1 MSLRYRVA
9 RLLALLRARALDRDL
24 DDEVLAHLELAEREA
39 RGRGLS
45 AAEARR
51 DALRRFGGVAQVREE
66 HRDRR
71 SARWLEIFLRDLRY
85 GLASLRRRPG
95 FAAVTIGVLAFGIGT
110 STVMF
115 SLVDSVLLRPLP
127 YPAPDRI
134 LRLWEAPTPGTINQT
149 TNGFFDEW
157 RRGSVSFD
165 AMAASRPTH
174 VTVGISGS
182 PVHLSGI
189 LATADYFN
197 VFGVRAASGR
207 TFGPGDDQPGHDRVI
222 VLSHSAWQARFG
234 GDPNVVGQDLVVDH
248 RPYRVIG
255 VLPEGSFDREP
266 TRSGPN
272 EVADFWMPLAFTAD
286 DLTRGEHQNDVVA
299 RLKPGVTI
307 AQAQADLL
315 ALNSSL
321 VQSLPASQKTRSVV
335 VEPFDL
341 RLVGDGLRRTLWLSF
356 GAVVAVLLITC
367 ANITNLLL
375 AAGTARRR
383 EMAVRTAL
391 GAGRRRLVTQL
402 LTEHLAL
409 CAIAG
414 LLGVSLASV
423 LMRGVVPFLPPDV
436 PSYVDVTLHPQAVAF
451 ACVVT
456 LGATLLIGIVPSFRT
471 SAGAL
476 SDAMNAGARG
486 SSSAHER
493 ARQLIVIGEVAA
505 SMVLVCAAML
515 LVTSLLRLAR
525 VEVGA
530 RVDHIVTVSIDLPP
544 SDYPEPARAAQ
555 FMEDVAARIK
565 AAPGVAAVSVASDVP
580 LEGSGGEGLTV
591 PGQAQRVLVRFKRVD
606 AGYFPTFGIP
616 VLAGRGIGASD
627 RLGTTRVVVVNTTL
641 ARRLKET
648 FGFAGVIGRTVTLP
662 ALTYDERLGSP
673 RADFQ
678 IVGVVGNERIRGEL
692 RQPLGGEDAVYVAI
706 AQSPKRSLKVAV
718 RTTSDPLASW
728 AGIREALRATDSRL
742 ATSDVLTMAQLKANA
757 LSGVAAP
764 AWVIGGFAVAALLL
778 AALGVYGVL
787 AQSVAQQRREIG
799 IRLAL
804 GATPADVRRR
814 VTRQAAT
821 VLGIGL
827 AIGLAGAVMFA
838 RATTSLLFGVSP
850 FDRPSFAGASAI
862 LLVVGLAAAIVP
874 ALRASRVNPTVAL
887 RAED

>member
-1 MSLRYRVA
+1 MNLRYRVA
-9 RLLALLRARALDRDL
+9 RLLALLRVRALDREL
-24 DDEVLAHLELAEREA
+24 DDEVLAHLELAERDA
-39 RGRGLS
+39 RARGLS
-45 AAEARR
+45 AAEARQ
-51 DALRRFGGVAQVREE
+51 DARRRFGNVAHIRDE

-71 SARWLEIFLRDLRY
+71 SARWLETFLRDLRY
-85 GLASLRRRPG
+85 GLASLSRRPG
-95 FAAVTIGVLAFGIGT
+95 FALVTIGVLAFGIGT

-134 LRLWEAPTPGTINQT
+134 VRLWEAPTPGTINQT

-165 AMAASRPTH
+165 AMAASRPAH

-189 LATADYFN
+189 LATAGYFD
-197 VFGVRAASGR
+197 VFGVHAAAGR
-207 TFGPGDDQPGHDRVI
+207 TFGPDDDRPGHDRVI

-234 GDPNVVGQDLVVDH
+234 GDPSIVGQDLLVDN
-248 RPYRVIG
+248 RLYRVIG

-307 AQAQADLL
+307 AQAQEDLL

-321 VQSLPASQKTRSVV
+321 VQGLPASQKNRSVV

-375 AAGTARRR
+375 AAGTTRRR

-391 GAGRRRLVTQL
+391 GAGRGRLVTQL
-402 LTEHLAL
+402 LTENLAL

-414 LLGVSLASV
+414 LLGVSLAYV

-436 PSYVDVTLHPQAVAF
+436 PSYVDVTLHPQAMGF
-451 ACVVT
+451 ACLVT
-456 LGATLLIGIVPSFRT
+456 LGATLLIGIVPSLRT
-471 SAGAL
+471 SAGAVSVVL
-476 SDAMNAGARG
+476 NAGVRG

-493 ARQLIVIGEVAA
+493 ARQLIVIGEVAV

-515 LVTSLLRLAR
+515 LVTSLVRLAR

-530 RVDHIVTVSIDLPP
+530 RVDQILTVSIDLPS

-555 FMEDVAARIK
+555 FMEDVASRIK

-580 LEGSGGEGLTV
+580 LDGSGGEGLTV
-591 PGQAQRVLVRFKRVD
+591 PGQSPRVLVRFKRVD

-616 VLAGRGIGASD
+616 VLAGRGIGAGD
-627 RLGTTRVVVVNTTL
+627 RPGTTRVVVINATL
-641 ARRLKET
+641 ARRLRET
-648 FGFAGVIGRTVTLP
+648 FGLADVIGRTVTLP
-662 ALTYDERLGSP
+662 ALMYDERLGSP
-673 RADFQ
+673 RVDFQ
-678 IVGVVGNERIRGEL
+678 IVGVVGNERIRREL
-692 RQPLGGEDAVYVAI
+692 RQPLGSEDAVYVAI
-706 AQSPKRSLKVAV
+706 AQSPKRSLKIAV

-728 AGIREALRATDSRL
+728 PGIRAAMEATDSRL
-742 ATSDVLTMAQLKANA
+742 AVSDVLTMAQLKSNV

-764 AWVIGGFAVAALLL
+764 TWVVGGFAVVALLL

-804 GATPADVRRR
+804 GATPADVRHR
-814 VTRQAAT
+814 VTLQAAV

-827 AIGLAGAVMFA
+827 AVGLAGAVMFA
-838 RATTSLLFGVSP
+838 RVTTSLLFEVSP
-850 FDRPSFAGASAI
+850 FDVRSFSCASAI
-862 LLVVGLAAAIVP
+862 LLVVGAAAAFVP
-874 ALRASRVNPTVAL
+874 ALRASRVDPTVAL